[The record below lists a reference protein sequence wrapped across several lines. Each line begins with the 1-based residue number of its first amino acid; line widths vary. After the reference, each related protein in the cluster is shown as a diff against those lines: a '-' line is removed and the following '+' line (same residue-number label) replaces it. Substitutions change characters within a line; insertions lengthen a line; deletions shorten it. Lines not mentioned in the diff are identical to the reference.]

1 MRDSCY
7 VIRDWVGQLLQ
18 GHHVPRYHASRFTY
32 HAAPMS
38 QLDPNRRFQIAYDRA
53 RADWA
58 AADPARCAALA
69 GCVRVPEG
77 VIVPYF
83 GRPHLVTH
91 PDGEAIVQ
99 ATGKPART

>member
-1 MRDSCY
+1 
-7 VIRDWVGQLLQ
+7 
-18 GHHVPRYHASRFTY
+18 
-32 HAAPMS
+32 MS

-83 GRPHLVTH
+83 GRPHLLTH
-91 PDGEAIVQ
+91 PGGEAVG
-99 ATGKPART
+99 ASHR